1 MKQQLRLVIIGFLI
15 QLTTMSF
22 GRFTYTLI
30 LPDMMRSLGFTTTKM
45 GILGMGIVFGYTVHS
60 FLSGKLAHIIGAELT
75 IKLSV
80 FMLSISLFFL
90 GYFSHFSIL
99 FISMIALGAGASGS
113 YIPLISILNKH
124 FDKKGRIFGIV
135 LSGAGTGIVL
145 CGYFIP
151 MLLVLSETYGY
162 RISWYALAVINF
174 PVFLLSLIFLKP
186 HKILE
191 GDMAKE
197 DRENSILHIFKT
209 NIPLRIT
216 VFIYFLTGF
225 SYIIYATYFGTY
237 SVNEIGFSIRSTG
250 MMWSLFGI
258 NSVFSGFIWGILSDK
273 INKLNVA
280 IILCGLI
287 TVSIFIIIPFRLE
300 IIFYASTFLFGFSY
314 MGYII
319 VNASIISDEVN
330 KKEMAKIYGVSTLI
344 HGSGQVMSTSLAGFL
359 KDVTHT
365 FKVPLSISCFIFLV
379 CVFLFL
385 FLKTKA
391 KNLFSEKGTRT
402 P

>member
-1 MKQQLRLVIIGFLI
+1 M
-15 QLTTMSF
+15 
-22 GRFTYTLI
+22 
-30 LPDMMRSLGFTTTKM
+30 
-45 GILGMGIVFGYTVHS
+45 
-60 FLSGKLAHIIGAELT
+60 
-75 IKLSV
+75 
-80 FMLSISLFFL
+80 
-90 GYFSHFSIL
+90 
-99 FISMIALGAGASGS
+99 
-113 YIPLISILNKH
+113 
-124 FDKKGRIFGIV
+124 
-135 LSGAGTGIVL
+135 
-145 CGYFIP
+145 
-151 MLLVLSETYGY
+151 
-162 RISWYALAVINF
+162 
-174 PVFLLSLIFLKP
+174 FLLSLIFLRP

-191 GDMAKE
+191 SDKTIE
-197 DRENSILHIFKT
+197 DIENSIYKIFRT
-209 NIPLRIT
+209 NTPLRIT
-216 VFIYFLTGF
+216 VVIYFLTGF

-287 TVSIFIIIPFRLE
+287 TLSIFIIIPFRLE

-365 FKVPLSISCFIFLV
+365 FKVPLSISCFIFLG

-385 FLKTKA
+385 LLKPKA
-391 KNLFSEKGTRT
+391 KNLF
-402 P
+402 

>member
-1 MKQQLRLVIIGFLI
+1 MKQQLHLVIIGFLI

-30 LPDMMRSLGFTTTKM
+30 LPDMMRSLEFTTTKM

-113 YIPLISILNKH
+113 YVPLISILNQH

-151 MLLVLSETYGY
+151 MLLVLSETSGY

-174 PVFLLSLIFLKP
+174 LVFLLSLIFLKP

-191 GDMAKE
+191 GDKEKE

-209 NIPLRIT
+209 NPPLRIT
-216 VFIYFLTGF
+216 VIIYFLTGF
-225 SYIIYATYFGTY
+225 SYIIYATFFGTY

-258 NSVFSGFIWGILSDK
+258 NSIFSGFIWGILSDK

-280 IILCGLI
+280 IILSGLV
-287 TVSIFIIIPFRLE
+287 TLSIFIIIPFRLE

-319 VNASIISDEVN
+319 VNASIISDEVS
-330 KKEMAKIYGVSTLI
+330 KKEMAKVYGVSTLI
-344 HGSGQVMSTSLAGFL
+344 HGSGQVMSTALAGFL
-359 KDVTHT
+359 KDITNT
-365 FKVPLSISCFIFLV
+365 FKVPLSLSFLIFLI

-385 FLKTKA
+385 FLKKKA
-391 KNLFSEKGTRT
+391 KNLFSIEAV